1 MAGMSPVP
9 AESKIPAGPNGYVQD
24 MAGVLNGMEISV
36 LEEPLAD
43 YKKKTQQRIDILLV
57 GSTGGEPIGSYSEKV
72 ISNPSSFSFSFF
84 TGKIYILS
92 FSVNV
97 YMCDSKSYYIYVIK
111 TK

>member
-1 MAGMSPVP
+1 MMAGMSPVP

-24 MAGVLNGMEISV
+24 VAGVLNGMEISV

-72 ISNPSSFSFSFF
+72 ISNPSSFSFSFL
-84 TGKIYILS
+84 TGE
-92 FSVNV
+92 V
-97 YMCDSKSYYIYVIK
+97 YIYYMLPLFR
-111 TK
+111 